1 MELLRNISWQ
11 ESMDSLET
19 ILASVEMPDT
29 IHERISVFEDII
41 IDAFIH
47 IVIGN
52 RIPALTIYFDMVLQ
66 RYPQLRS
73 QIKNQLGQFGVKAL
87 AGVPVV
93 MLKDVDSD
101 IVRACL
107 PSLIPMLL
115 HHLLEVVSDKIE
127 SKTLAERF
135 NISDEFASEF
145 AKNAYEMMGGRSFE
159 DIQHQATLYLNSL
172 DIHELD
178 LSQLDPQFNALFGGD
193 NIRYLFSKSDY
204 TISALDM
211 GQIGYV
217 AQNPI
222 KCLLLFNLIV
232 IENATHH
239 LHHAYIWTRDNQ
251 LIDCGSAELFNF
263 AMQSLC
269 ARYFSVAVTHDPGY
283 SSMDLHHAIET
294 RADSILTNYTM
305 SCVISA
311 LAVANEAYQ
320 KQLQAEQYE
329 IENLIHYGTQLIG
342 LANDCGFRLLRLTEL
357 EIRQELQK
365 LMQLEAYPRPSEDDN
380 RIVFLH
386 QQAKRGQLE
395 QRYLALFPIIKD
407 IAKGEHNLALD
418 CQFDPTLEGW
428 DRVVDNVIKLS
439 EQFQSIETTFQQ
451 YADSIQFKEVARLI
465 ENFIQYNYQIYD
477 LGADYD
483 HQLPVIEHLEI
494 MK

>member
-1 MELLRNISWQ
+1 MELLRAIPPQQSV
-11 ESMDSLET
+11 EALGT

-29 IHERISVFEDII
+29 TRERIAVFEDII

-52 RIPALTIYFDMVLQ
+52 HIPALTLYFDMVLQ

-73 QIKNQLGQFGVKAL
+73 QIKNQLGQFGIKAL

-93 MLKDVDSD
+93 MLKDVDSK
-101 IVRACL
+101 IVKACL

-127 SKTLAERF
+127 SKTLAKRF
-135 NISDEFASEF
+135 NISEEFAAEF

-159 DIQHQATLYLNSL
+159 DIQNQATLYLNSL
-172 DIHELD
+172 NIDELD

-193 NIRYLFSKSDY
+193 NIRYLFNKSNHN
-204 TISALDM
+204 TSAFDM
-211 GQIGYV
+211 DQIGFV

-222 KCLLLFNLIV
+222 KYLLLLNLIV

-239 LHHAYIWTRDNQ
+239 LHHAYIWTDDQQ

-283 SSMDLHHAIET
+283 SAMDIHHAIET

-311 LAVANEAYQ
+311 IATASEGYRG
-320 KQLQAEQYE
+320 QLQAEQHE
-329 IENLIHYGTQLIG
+329 IETLIHYGSQLIG
-342 LANDCGFRLLRLTEL
+342 LANDCGFRLLRLTES
-357 EIRQELQK
+357 EIRDEIKK
-365 LMQLEAYPRPSEDDN
+365 LAQLDPSPRPTEKDN
-380 RIVFLH
+380 HIIFLH
-386 QQAKRGQLE
+386 NQAKQGQLE
-395 QRYLALFPIIKD
+395 SSYLTLFPIIKD

-418 CQFDPTLEGW
+418 CQFDTALEGW
-428 DRVVDNVIKLS
+428 DRVLDNVIKLA
-439 EQFQSIETTFQQ
+439 EQFQFIEAQFQQ
-451 YADSIQFKEVARLI
+451 HAQSLKFQMVVGLI

-477 LGADYD
+477 LGSDYD
-483 HQLPVIEHLEI
+483 HQTPVIEYLEI